1 MRRKKKRNKESYKDR
16 IKWSLKTTRP
26 RVAGNPLRIHRMRVG
41 ESRWAGAQLS
51 AARGAQEG
59 DGCADSIP
67 PCHRP
72 ALLAPSP
79 QARLLCPAKEA
90 EIGQLLL
97 AMPARYPA
105 KWSVPKRDV
114 KQLTQQ
120 AGAAKPRPCE
130 W

>member
-1 MRRKKKRNKESYKDR
+1 MRRKKKKKKESYKDR

-26 RVAGNPLRIHRMRVG
+26 RVAGSPLRIHRMRVG
-41 ESRWAGAQLS
+41 ESRRAGTQLR
-51 AARGAQEG
+51 AARGAEEG

-67 PCHRP
+67 PCHCQ

-79 QARLLCPAKEA
+79 QALLLCPSKEA

-105 KWSVPKRDV
+105 KWSAPKWDV

-120 AGAAKPRPCE
+120 AEAAKPRP
-130 W
+130 